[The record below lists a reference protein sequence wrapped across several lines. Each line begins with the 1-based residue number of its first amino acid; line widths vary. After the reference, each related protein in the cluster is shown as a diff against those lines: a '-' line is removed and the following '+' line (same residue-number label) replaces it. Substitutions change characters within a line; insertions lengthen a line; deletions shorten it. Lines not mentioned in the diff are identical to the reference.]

1 MRAGQA
7 GALGFVFVVLAALA
21 LAKSSTGEAG
31 QTSAT
36 ADARKST
43 SGDAGEAA
51 IPDGGTGAQED
62 PCPPALAE
70 AANRLIKGYE
80 DLYPRLAM
88 SAPEAGDAGDATAR
102 RFHHVIG
109 LVPDPIA
116 TERSDAFDS
125 ALEGLEEAVARGM
138 PVDGGVQAVS
148 YVRDHFW
155 LPWSGSDDRKAKRC
169 WMRHPGVILYRP
181 AGDPRTHPAFLVLL
195 VGETPTV
202 GVRKDQLEAAIRL
215 VVRHQALEDS
225 DAGPELR
232 IVGPTFSGTAPS
244 LAAVLRDRLDAG
256 AETAWPSHVSMV
268 SGTATNPG
276 VGALLEDLGDAGTT
290 ATYATTTPSDKELL
304 AAMWAFLEARGAQ
317 GPHDDVPGNA
327 VVLSESVTAYGE
339 GVEAQSDGGCGPSSP
354 CFAERE
360 FPLDLTSLREAEGE
374 GDAGAPAPRTHV
386 AELSEDTPYVH
397 GLELAKVL
405 RELSRDETRFVGLVA
420 TDPRDVLF
428 LAQRIRD
435 VLPDV
440 RLFTLAS
447 DIRYLD
453 SSHAQALDG
462 MLVAHAAEDGA
473 QRTPSIA
480 LANETV
486 RSIYLATRRI
496 LGEGRDEP
504 RVEISLIGHGGL
516 WQVGPYTGVPG
527 GPRDPSHMH
536 RPLSWRFVYAFMWIL
551 FAIVLGAVVSPWV
564 ADRLNSC
571 KRISDLKTTGFLRHR
586 GSLWAHIGRCAHLDL
601 RADDGLVTAAMLV
614 IAMCPPLLMLGST
627 WTGAVLAPFPLVAV
641 VAASLVV
648 AAWVQARCH
657 VGVASRARAES
668 AQSGAREAEGAA
680 ARQAP
685 PGTNWS
691 AIIIS
696 VAAAT
701 AGLVGLTMAFGPP
714 RETTYN
720 LLSGASPVLAVI
732 VGLVTMGIGLWCWR
746 VRLRFLDTHRFG
758 MSKNPKLALSGE
770 TTSTQ
775 EATSDR
781 GLFADI
787 VPPIAQALGEVASN
801 AKDTSGIDE
810 IERRLLRVIRTP
822 WTTFTVIPVAIH
834 LLFAATVA
842 VPLVIKPP
850 QTLEPGLS
858 GDVLAVFGILAFLP
872 ITGNFS
878 RLLAT
883 WILIRRLL
891 RRLAS
896 HPCVRALEGL
906 PPSLSRNLTAQLA
919 VSGGDMSDLT
929 FALRSFER
937 LAEID
942 PARYSADYEICRTA
956 LAKELRCAAG
966 ADGTSIPEA
975 EKKAGEGGETEDPSS
990 AGAVADGLLAA
1001 AGRASKDRKG
1011 ANPKTRAAIDDLSA
1025 TLLAVF
1031 VPRYVRHVRLFMPPL
1046 IVGIVLSV
1054 AMTSL
1059 YFIQPERLIT
1069 SLIFVWVAAIVLS
1082 GFVVYADLDRD
1093 PVVSAIGKTT
1103 AGSVHLDWGF
1113 VTRTVSWG
1121 LLPLVSLVA
1130 SQYPALGSVVS
1141 GLFDSLAKGFR

>member
-43 SGDAGEAA
+43 SGDAGETA
-51 IPDGGTGAQED
+51 PDGGTGAQED
-62 PCPPALAE
+62 PCPPALAD

-80 DLYPRLAM
+80 DLYPRLPM
-88 SAPEAGDAGDATAR
+88 SAPDAGDAGAATAR
-102 RFHHVIG
+102 RFHHIIG

-202 GVRKDQLEAAIRL
+202 GVRKDQLEAAIRF

-256 AETAWPSHVSMV
+256 AEAAWPSHVSMV

-276 VGALLEDLGDAGTT
+276 VGTLLEDLGDAGTT
-290 ATYATTTPSDKELL
+290 ATYATTTPSDRDLL
-304 AAMWAFLEARGAQ
+304 AAMWGFLEARGAQ
-317 GPHDDVPGNA
+317 GPHDGVPGNA

-339 GVEAQSDGGCGPSSP
+339 GVEAQTDGGCGPSSP

-374 GDAGAPAPRTHV
+374 GDAGAPAFRAHA
-386 AELSEDTPYVH
+386 AELSEETPYVH

-405 RELSRDETRFVGLVA
+405 GDLSREETRFVGLVA

-453 SSHAQALDG
+453 SSHAQVLDG

-496 LGEGRDEP
+496 LGEGMDAP
-504 RVEISLIGHGGL
+504 RAEISLIGHGGL

-527 GPRDPSHMH
+527 GPRDPSQMH
-536 RPLSWRFVYAFMWIL
+536 RPLSWRFVYAFVWIL
-551 FAIVLGAVVSPWV
+551 FAAVLGAIVSPWV
-564 ADRLNSC
+564 ADKLNSR
-571 KRISDLKTTGFLRHR
+571 KWISDLKTTGFLRHR

-614 IAMCPPLLMLGST
+614 IATCPPLLMLGST
-627 WTGAVLAPFPLVAV
+627 WTGAVLALFPFVAV
-641 VAASLVV
+641 IAAFLVV
-648 AAWVQARCH
+648 AAWVQARCR
-657 VGVASRARAES
+657 VLAASKARAEI
-668 AQSGAREAEGAA
+668 ARTRISDTEEAV
-680 ARQAP
+680 RLRAP
-685 PGTNWS
+685 PETNWS

-720 LLSGASPVLAVI
+720 LLSGASPVLAVL

-758 MSKNPKLALSGE
+758 MSTSPKPPPSGE
-770 TTSTQ
+770 ATSTQ
-775 EATSDR
+775 ASGPDR
-781 GLFADI
+781 RLFADI
-787 VPPIAQALGEVASN
+787 VPPIAQALGEDDSDADDS
-801 AKDTSGIDE
+801 SGIDE

-822 WTTFTVIPVAIH
+822 WTTFTVIPVAVH

-858 GDVLAVFGILAFLP
+858 GAVLAVFGILAFLP

-906 PPSLSRNLTAQLA
+906 PPSLSRTLTAQLA

-937 LAEID
+937 LAEIA
-942 PARYSADYEICRTA
+942 PKYSADYEICRTTM
-956 LAKELRCAAG
+956 AKELRCAAG
-966 ADGTSIPEA
+966 ADGASSPEA
-975 EKKAGEGGETEDPSS
+975 GKKTGEGGETEDPSS
-990 AGAVADGLLAA
+990 AGVVADGLLAA
-1001 AGRASKDRKG
+1001 AGGANKDRKG
-1011 ANPKTRAAIDDLSA
+1011 ADAKTRAAIDDFSA

-1031 VPRYVRHVRLFMPPL
+1031 VPRYVRHFRLFMPPL
-1046 IVGIVLSV
+1046 IVGSVLSV

-1069 SLIFVWVAAIVLS
+1069 SLIFVWVAGIVLS

-1103 AGSVHLDWGF
+1103 AGSVHFDWGF

-1121 LLPLVSLVA
+1121 LLPLGSLVA
-1130 SQYPALGSVVS
+1130 SQYPALGSVVA